1 MMELEALQA
10 VWPELR
16 ALGASL
22 VAISPQ
28 LPQYGRAVRRRAKLE
43 FDVLTDLHLRVAE
56 AFRLVFTL
64 PAELKELYASFG
76 HALDKFHDE
85 PAFRLPM
92 PAHYVMDQSGLI
104 RAADVNPD
112 YTVRPEPDG
121 TVAIV
126 RDIQAGRGSAERAMR
141 REAHE

>member
-22 VAISPQ
+22 VALSPQ
-28 LPQYGRAVRRRAKLE
+28 LAQYGRVVRRRAKLE

-56 AFRLVFTL
+56 AFGLAFTL
-64 PAELKELYASFG
+64 PTALKELYTAFG
-76 HALDKFHDE
+76 TTLDKLFHDE

-92 PAHYVMDQSGLI
+92 PARYVLDQHGRI
-104 RAADVNPD
+104 RAAGVNPD
-112 YTVRPEPDG
+112 YTVRPEPED

-126 RDIQAGRGSAERAMR
+126 RQLQAAGSKAIRP
-141 REAHE
+141 

>member
-1 MMELEALQA
+1 MMELEALQS
-10 VWPELR
+10 VWPQLR

-28 LPQYGRAVRRRAKLE
+28 LAQYGRAARRRAKLE

-56 AFRLVFTL
+56 AFRLAFTL
-64 PAELKELYASFG
+64 PPDLKELYSAFG
-76 HALDKFHDE
+76 NTLDKFHDE
-85 PAFRLPM
+85 PDFRLPM
-92 PAHYVMDQSGLI
+92 PARYVVDQDRRT

-112 YTVRPEPDG
+112 YTVRPEPDN

-126 RDIQAGRGSAERAMR
+126 RGLRSGASKEARA
-141 REAHE
+141 